1 MKPMKCPDKI
11 PGNNLV
17 NRARLIF
24 GLFPAIFLAVL
35 FLLPAPAPAAPGK
48 SGIVKGEAGKARI
61 YVNRRFKYSIPI
73 PPGSRI
79 SEKGPRLDLS
89 IQSRKGYLI
98 SIQAAPAKPLVRLQD
113 MIRKLEAS
121 YLGEGKHWTSSLK
134 KEKTV
139 IAGMKALVAV
149 YEGVRLRSKVI
160 IARGGKTDFVFIFS
174 APINRYPNLVGEFNW
189 MVANFR
195 PPAGEA
201 TMVQAPASPSPA
213 TGPSAIGRAKHFID
227 SGAGFSMDY
236 PPDWRVSTPSPFTV
250 VFNGAPGTA
259 AFDAT
264 VSIQN
269 VKPPNGNAKL
279 GVVQAVLADLKAK
292 LKANAAELSYFGEKP
307 AAYVK
312 AKRRLNGVEFQATYS
327 IDRVRYRQ
335 WTLIVPRPTGG
346 IAHIWSFAA
355 PESRFNSFRP
365 TVEAM
370 LRSWTITGR

>member
-1 MKPMKCPDKI
+1 MKCPGEI
-11 PGNNLV
+11 PGNYIV
-17 NRARLIF
+17 GMARLMF
-24 GLFPAIFLAVL
+24 GFFPATVLAAIFL
-35 FLLPAPAPAAPGK
+35 LPLQATAAPGK
-48 SGIVKGEAGKARI
+48 GVAIRGGAGKARI
-61 YVNRRFKYSIPI
+61 YVNKRFRYSIPI

-79 SEKGPRLDLS
+79 SEKGPRLNLS
-89 IQSRKGYLI
+89 IQSRKGYLVN
-98 SIQAAPAKPLVRLQD
+98 IQTAPAKPLTRLQD

-121 YLGEGKHWTSSLK
+121 YLGKGKNWTSSLK

-139 IAGMKALVAV
+139 IAGMKAFIAV
-149 YEGVRLRSKVI
+149 YEGPRLRSKVI
-160 IARGGKTDFVFIFS
+160 IARGRKTDFVFIFS
-174 APINRYPNLVGEFNW
+174 APISRYPNLVGEFNW

-201 TMVQAPASPSPA
+201 TMMVAAPASSPPTA
-213 TGPSAIGRAKHFID
+213 VTSAVRQAKRFVD
-227 SGAGFSMDY
+227 SGAGFSMYY
-236 PPDWRVSTPSPFTV
+236 PPDWQVSTPSPFTV

-269 VKPPNGNAKL
+269 VKPPNGNAKS

-292 LKANAAELSYFGEKP
+292 LKANAAELSYFGEKA
-307 AAYVK
+307 AAYIK
-312 AKRRLNGVEFQATYS
+312 ANRRLNGVEFQATYD

-346 IAHIWSFAA
+346 IAHIWSFTA
-355 PESRFNSFRP
+355 PESQFNSFRP

-370 LRSWTITGR
+370 LKSWTITGR